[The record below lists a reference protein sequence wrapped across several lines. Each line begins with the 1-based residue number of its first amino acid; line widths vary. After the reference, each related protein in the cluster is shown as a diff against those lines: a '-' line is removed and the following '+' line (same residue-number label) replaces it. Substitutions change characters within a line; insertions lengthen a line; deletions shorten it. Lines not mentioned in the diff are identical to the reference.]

1 MNGLSQ
7 RERIVLSVL
16 ISLSFFVFLF
26 MVLQL
31 AYYER
36 YIPVEPFFKPEVAP
50 MEDPL
55 ELSKE
60 DVFIDQNQGD
70 VKNYSRNQND
80 TRESSNSDFNQNTPS
95 GDPFERAKQY
105 EQELF
110 EESGGKKE
118 REKILKDHDQKKQNK
133 PKSDANTTPNGNN
146 NNGESKQFN
155 GDVMV
160 EWRLDG
166 RTAFENNNWW
176 VRNPGYTCGYG
187 ASGKVVIKIS
197 VDQSGKVLQ
206 AVYDANASSGAN
218 PCMIEQA
225 QLYAKKSKF
234 NYMESAKQQAGVII
248 YRFISQ

>member
-1 MNGLSQ
+1 
-7 RERIVLSVL
+7 
-16 ISLSFFVFLF
+16 
-26 MVLQL
+26 
-31 AYYER
+31 
-36 YIPVEPFFKPEVAP
+36 
-50 MEDPL
+50 
-55 ELSKE
+55 
-60 DVFIDQNQGD
+60 
-70 VKNYSRNQND
+70 
-80 TRESSNSDFNQNTPS
+80 
-95 GDPFERAKQY
+95 
-105 EQELF
+105 
-110 EESGGKKE
+110 
-118 REKILKDHDQKKQNK
+118 
-133 PKSDANTTPNGNN
+133 
-146 NNGESKQFN
+146 
-155 GDVMV
+155 MV